1 MDLLGYELTDKADI
15 IQILQEYVNLKNS
28 FSGVKS
34 ALDEVMNTGYGVS
47 YPSVMDMKL
56 LEPVVTEQSGRYG
69 VKLKAIAPSI
79 HMIRVDVEST
89 FEPIIGSLEQSTT
102 LINSLMKDE
111 DLSTVWNKEI
121 FGRKLSELVN
131 DGIKSKINMMP
142 DKAKLKLQESL
153 QKIVN
158 TGSGG
163 LIAIIL

>member
-1 MDLLGYELTDKADI
+1 
-15 IQILQEYVNLKNS
+15 
-28 FSGVKS
+28 
-34 ALDEVMNTGYGVS
+34 
-47 YPSVMDMKL
+47 
-56 LEPVVTEQSGRYG
+56 
-69 VKLKAIAPSI
+69 
-79 HMIRVDVEST
+79 
-89 FEPIIGSLEQSTT
+89 
-102 LINSLMKDE
+102 MKDE

>member
-1 MDLLGYELTDKADI
+1 MCAGWLHRR
-15 IQILQEYVNLKNS
+15 NS
-28 FSGVKS
+28 
-34 ALDEVMNTGYGVS
+34 
-47 YPSVMDMKL
+47 
-56 LEPVVTEQSGRYG
+56 
-69 VKLKAIAPSI
+69 SI
-79 HMIRVDVEST
+79 
-89 FEPIIGSLEQSTT
+89 
-102 LINSLMKDE
+102 
-111 DLSTVWNKEI
+111 EI